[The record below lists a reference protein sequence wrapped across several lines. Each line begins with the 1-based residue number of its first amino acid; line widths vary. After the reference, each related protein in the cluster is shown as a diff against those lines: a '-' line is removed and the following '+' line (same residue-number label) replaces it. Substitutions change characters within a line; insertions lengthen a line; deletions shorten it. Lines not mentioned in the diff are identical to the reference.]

1 MRAIVFSHFALKAI
15 QQGVQSG
22 HAITE
27 MSISF
32 DTLSPQHQ
40 KYLEW
45 AKNCKTVVY
54 LDGGN
59 SKRLKEIAYAIEMV
73 AAEFN
78 LPCARF
84 YEDEDTMEGIMT
96 AVGIIV
102 PSPTPTQFSVKV
114 ELETSQA
121 ESALTLLTDYKHR
134 KFTLQESIQLLTYG
148 CKLAG

>member
-32 DTLSPQHQ
+32 DPISPQHQ
-40 KYLEW
+40 TYVDW

-59 SKRLKEIAYAIEMV
+59 SKRLREVAKAVETIAQEY
-73 AAEFN
+73 N

-84 YEDEDTMEGIMT
+84 YEDEDTLDGIMT

-102 PSPTPTQFSVKV
+102 PSFTPCEMNVKLEV
-114 ELETSQA
+114 ENSPA
-121 ESALTLLTDYKHR
+121 ESALELTMDYGR
-134 KFTLQESIQLLTYG
+134 DYNLQERIHLLTYG